1 MMKKDII
8 AELKKEP
15 KNKKHLV
22 ITGLVAFISTLL
34 PWISVSFFGQ
44 TVSSNAWSGMGYL
57 TVIGSLA
64 LVLNWLLPVLGI
76 KYELPFKEC
85 LFNKIAAIM
94 ILAGPLILLYQVRFE
109 MSFIGFGLWIGLAA
123 GVYSTLLAFKK

>member
-15 KNKKHLV
+15 KPKQHLV
-22 ITGLVAFISTLL
+22 IASLVIFISTFL

-44 TVSSNAWSGMGYL
+44 SVSTNAWTGVGYL

-64 LVLNWLLPVLGI
+64 LFLNWLLPSLGV
-76 KYELPFKEC
+76 KYEVPLEEK
-85 LFNKIAAIM
+85 LLNKILTGM
-94 ILAGPLILLYQVRFE
+94 MLAGPVFILYEIRAEL
-109 MSFIGFGLWIGLAA
+109 SFVGIGLWIGLVVSAYA
-123 GVYSTLLAFKK
+123 LFTAFKK